1 MIKKDPR
8 NARVHNTR
16 NQRAIRESLE
26 LGAGRSILVD
36 ADNVIIGGNG
46 VFAEAEKLGI
56 PVRVVDSDGSEL
68 IAVRRTDLHTDDA
81 KRKALAVAD
90 NRTGD
95 LSHFDDAAVVDL
107 LKEAGDFALKAGFSA
122 AEITRIAE
130 TVDRQKGGDTPEVE
144 FAQELLE
151 CHNYVVLVFDNEVDW
166 LQAQTLL
173 KLKSIRSHGK
183 LKQNGIGRVVR
194 GPAAIAMIQRGAK

>member
-1 MIKKDPR
+1 MIKVDSR

-46 VFAEAEKLGI
+46 VFTEAEKLGI
-56 PVRVVDSDGSEL
+56 PVKIVDSDGSEL

-81 KRKALAVAD
+81 KRKALAIAD

-130 TVDRQKGGDTPEVE
+130 SVDRQNGADAPEVE

>member
-1 MIKKDPR
+1 MIKLDPR
-8 NARVHNTR
+8 NARKHDKR

-68 IAVRRTDLHTDDA
+68 IAVRRTDLKTDDA
-81 KRKALAVAD
+81 KRKALAIAD

-95 LSHFDDAAVVDL
+95 LSHFDDSAVVDL
-107 LKEAGDFALKAGFSA
+107 LKEAGDFAGKAGFSA
-122 AEITRIAE
+122 AEITRMAE
-130 TVDRQKGGDTPEVE
+130 NVDRKLGNDSPEVE

-173 KLKSIRSHGK
+173 KLKTIRSHGK

-194 GPAAIAMIQRGAK
+194 GPAAIAMIRESAR

>member
-1 MIKKDPR
+1 MIKQDPR

-46 VFAEAEKLGI
+46 VFTEAEKLGI
-56 PVRVVDSDGSEL
+56 PVKIVDSDGSEL

-81 KRKALAVAD
+81 KRKALAIAD

-95 LSHFDDAAVVDL
+95 HSHFDDAAVVDL

-130 TVDRQKGGDTPEVE
+130 SVDRQNGGDAPEVE

>member
-1 MIKKDPR
+1 MIKQDPR

-46 VFAEAEKLGI
+46 VFTEAEKLGI
-56 PVRVVDSDGSEL
+56 PVKIVDSDGSEL

-81 KRKALAVAD
+81 KRKALAIAD

-130 TVDRQKGGDTPEVE
+130 SVDRQNGGDAPEVE

>member
-1 MIKKDPR
+1 MIKTDSR

-16 NQRAIRESLE
+16 NRRAIRESLE

-46 VFAEAEKLGI
+46 VFTEAEKLGI

-81 KRKALAVAD
+81 KRKALAIAD

-130 TVDRQKGGDTPEVE
+130 SVDRQKGGDAPEVE